1 MTALT
6 NPQIIMSGDKPAFAV
21 IPWDEYQELAR
32 QYIIDDNTWIP
43 HEIVKA
49 TLLGDIS
56 LIRAWREYFN
66 LTQQELAQR
75 AGISQPALARLEK
88 ADAKPRAATLKKL
101 ATEMDISVAQLS
113 D

>member
-1 MTALT
+1 MSILT
-6 NPQIIMSGDKPAFAV
+6 DPQIIISNGKPAFAV
-21 IPWDEYQELAR
+21 IPWDEYQELAQ
-32 QYIIDDNTWIP
+32 QYTVDNSTWIP

-49 TLLGDIS
+49 TMLGEVS

-88 ADAKPRAATLKKL
+88 NDAKPRAATLKKL
-101 ATEMDISVAQLS
+101 AAAMDITVAQLS

>member
-1 MTALT
+1 MNALT
-6 NPQIIMSGDKPAFAV
+6 NPQIITNDGKPAFAV

-32 QYIIDDNTWIP
+32 QYTENNETWIP

-49 TLLGDIS
+49 TLLGDVS

-66 LTQQELAQR
+66 LTQQELAER
-75 AGISQPALARLEK
+75 ANLSQPALARLEK
-88 ADAKPRAATLKKL
+88 IDAKPRTSTLKKL
-101 ATEMDISVAQLS
+101 ATALDITVAQLS